1 MMTKTEII
9 QIGEQAVNEE
19 PLLILFGESVTP
31 ELAIHSIVQRKIDT
45 QPINLKVGS
54 EIRFGEQKYRVT
66 ALGSLV
72 NQNLNEIGHATLFFE
87 KSEKESANGV
97 YLEPEVVPIVEA
109 GMEISFL

>member
-31 ELAIHSIVQRKIDT
+31 ELAVHSIVQRRIDT
-45 QPINLKVGS
+45 QPIDLKVGS
-54 EIRFGEQKYRVT
+54 EIHFGEQVYQVA
-66 ALGSLV
+66 ALGKLV
-72 NQNLNEIGHATLFFE
+72 NQNLNDIGHATLFFK
-87 KSEKESANGV
+87 KSDNESANGI
-97 YLEPEVVPIVEA
+97 YLEPEVIPTVEA

>member
-31 ELAIHSIVQRKIDT
+31 ELAIHSIVQRKIDA
-45 QPINLKVGS
+45 QPFDLKVGS
-54 EIRFGEQKYRVT
+54 EIRFGEQKYQVT
-66 ALGSLV
+66 ALGGLA
-72 NQNLNEIGHATLFFE
+72 NQNLNEIGHATLFFK
-87 KSEKESANGV
+87 KSENESANGV
-97 YLEPEVVPIVEA
+97 YLEPEVVPTVEA